1 MLLLYMSSNRNMG
14 LMDKPCEENA
24 IVLKQING
32 EFQLSKFVIQDMSNL
47 NCYQYIAIDLT
58 CLKDSGDEIINTV
71 VGIKSMYDIRI
82 IILAPGYSNDTPM
95 LGRLFAEGIYNIVTE
110 DKTKAL
116 QEDISKCLNPGMQY
130 KDAIKYRLQAETN
143 TKSPKVIIQKQNIK
157 QIISVGICGALHRIG
172 TTVQALNITKFL
184 NENGYSACYIED
196 NGHGH
201 MESLDGFYDI
211 KQNKNKSITY
221 QGVDIFIEPD
231 IQNILKGGYDF
242 LVYDLGM
249 FEETDTKQFLLKDIK
264 IVCVGS
270 KPWEAPC
277 IMQVFKGIEGCDS
290 AHFIFSFTA
299 KGTENEI
306 KKLMGKYSDRTYF
319 SEYLPNMINEAVNQ
333 KVYRSIFA
341 EYMHEEKVQESGFQ
355 SLVRRLVK

>member
-32 EFQLSKFVIQDMSNL
+32 EFELSKFAIQDMSNM

-58 CLKDSGDEIINTV
+58 CLKDSDDEIINTV

-82 IILAPGYSNDTPM
+82 IILAPGYSNDTPI
-95 LGRLFAEGIYNIVTE
+95 LGRLFAEGIYNIITV
-110 DKTKAL
+110 DKTKVL
-116 QEDISKCLNPGMQY
+116 HEEISNCLNTGMQY
-130 KDAIKYRLQAETN
+130 KDAIKYRLQAETYA
-143 TKSPKVIIQKQNIK
+143 KSPKVIIQKQNIK
-157 QIISVGICGALHRIG
+157 QVISVGVCGALHRIG

-201 MESLDGFYDI
+201 IETLTEFYDI
-211 KQNKNKSITY
+211 KQSKNGLITY
-221 QGVDIFIEPD
+221 QGIDIFIEPD
-231 IQNILKGGYDF
+231 IKSILKSGYDF

-249 FEETDTKQFLLKDIK
+249 FEEIVIKQFLIKDIR

-277 IMQVFKGIEGCDS
+277 INQVFKNIEGCDS
-290 AHFIFSFTA
+290 VHFIFSSTPRA
-299 KGTENEI
+299 MENEI
-306 KKLMGKYSDRTYF
+306 RKLMGKYSDKTYF
-319 SEYLPNMINEAVNQ
+319 SEYLPNMIDETINT
-333 KVYRSIFA
+333 KVYRGIFA
-341 EYMHEEKVQESGFQ
+341 EYMHEEKVQLSGFQ

>member
-1 MLLLYMSSNRNMG
+1 MLLLYMTSNRNMG
-14 LMDKPCEENA
+14 ILDKPCEETA

-32 EFQLSKFVIQDMSNL
+32 EFQLSKFVIQDMSNM
-47 NCYQYIAIDLT
+47 NCYQYIAIDLA
-58 CLKDSGDEIINTV
+58 CLKDSDDEIINTI

-82 IILAPGYSNDTPM
+82 IILAPGYSNDTSI
-95 LGRLFAEGIYNIVTE
+95 LGRLFAEGIYNIITA

-116 QEDISKCLNPGMQY
+116 HEEISRSLTTGMQY

-157 QIISVGICGALHRIG
+157 QMISVGICGALHRIG

-201 MESLDGFYDI
+201 MEMLNDFYDA
-211 KQNKNKSITY
+211 KLNKNSSITY
-221 QGVDIFIEPD
+221 QGIDIFPEPD
-231 IQNILKGGYDF
+231 IPSILKGGYDF

-277 IMQVFKGIEGCDS
+277 IMQVFKSIEGCDDI
-290 AHFIFSFTA
+290 HFVFSFTS
-299 KGTENEI
+299 KDMENEI
-306 KKLMGKYSDRTYF
+306 RKLMGKCSDRTYF
-319 SEYLPNMINEAVNQ
+319 SEYLPQLIDQAVNQ
-333 KVYRSIFA
+333 KVYRGIFA
-341 EYMHEEKVQESGFQ
+341 EYMHEEKTEIKGFQ

>member
-1 MLLLYMSSNRNMG
+1 
-14 LMDKPCEENA
+14 
-24 IVLKQING
+24 
-32 EFQLSKFVIQDMSNL
+32 MSNL

-58 CLKDSGDEIINTV
+58 CLKDSDDEIINTV

-82 IILAPGYSNDTPM
+82 IILAPGYSNDTPI
-95 LGRLFAEGIYNIVTE
+95 LGRLFAEGIYNIVTA
-110 DKTKAL
+110 DKTKAAH
-116 QEDISKCLNPGMQY
+116 EDISQCLNIGMQY

-157 QIISVGICGALHRIG
+157 QIISVGVCGALHRIG

-201 MESLDGFYDI
+201 METLTEFYDI
-211 KQNKNKSITY
+211 KQNKNGSITY
-221 QGVDIFIEPD
+221 HGIDIFMEPD
-231 IQNILKGGYDF
+231 IQSILKGGYDY

-249 FEETDTKQFLLKDIK
+249 FEETHIKQFLLKDIN

-277 IMQVFKGIEGCDS
+277 IMQVFKDIENFDEV
-290 AHFIFSFTA
+290 HFIFGFTS
-299 KGTENEI
+299 KDMEGEI
-306 KKLMGKYSDRTYF
+306 RKLMGKYSDRTYF
-319 SEYLPNMINEAVNQ
+319 SEYLPNMINETVNQ